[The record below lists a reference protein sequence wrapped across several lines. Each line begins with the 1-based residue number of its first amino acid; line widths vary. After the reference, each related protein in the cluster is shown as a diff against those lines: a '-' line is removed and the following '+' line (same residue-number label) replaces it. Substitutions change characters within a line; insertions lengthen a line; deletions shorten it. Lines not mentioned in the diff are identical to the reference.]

1 MALLPS
7 ILLMAVAGFSSAI
20 ATMSTS
26 SDTCDAAKP
35 DCMMT
40 AGQAML
46 QVQNGQTAGFEE
58 EMPEEMAEQ
67 IYLAEQEEKVLA
79 FLEVE
84 GHEESQYD
92 SQYGDSSGPQICS
105 SVSAFNATAPFGMG
119 KCSFSVQ
126 PEQSDCQRSGCYYSR
141 NNNACMCWN
150 EHGCQQAGGKWFQP
164 TCATVSTAWE
174 RAALDAANDARSCDD
189 IMTTGTNPHQTGAGS
204 GFGSGPGALHP
215 QPLSQA
221 IDMVA
226 RTCCTNFPASFCDPD
241 AKLMKPCVSDDDF
254 DGSKVLSGW
263 CQMPSKTPKP
273 DECRE
278 AGCRAW
284 EHGSSYGCYC
294 QGEGACTEVGGSYNK
309 HTCADTAQ
317 HWYVQSKAM
326 QKAKDAGTCDNVKLS
341 WGSDLQSFVK
351 REASRCCRSFPKT
364 MCNPEGKVPTFFL
377 AAGGESCTDACTQH
391 GKQCDPKALKEAASS
406 VSECRRIIRSLGKRA
421 TRGGQYS
428 DDNSGCTYHPGQS
441 GWYQVMRR
449 SGDPECDA
457 ENSDSSRQRIC
468 SCE

>member
-150 EHGCQQAGGKWFQP
+150 EHGCQQAGGKWF
-164 TCATVSTAWE
+164 
-174 RAALDAANDARSCDD
+174 
-189 IMTTGTNPHQTGAGS
+189 
-204 GFGSGPGALHP
+204 
-215 QPLSQA
+215 
-221 IDMVA
+221 
-226 RTCCTNFPASFCDPD
+226 
-241 AKLMKPCVSDDDF
+241 
-254 DGSKVLSGW
+254 
-263 CQMPSKTPKP
+263 
-273 DECRE
+273 
-278 AGCRAW
+278 
-284 EHGSSYGCYC
+284 
-294 QGEGACTEVGGSYNK
+294 
-309 HTCADTAQ
+309 
-317 HWYVQSKAM
+317 
-326 QKAKDAGTCDNVKLS
+326 
-341 WGSDLQSFVK
+341 
-351 REASRCCRSFPKT
+351 
-364 MCNPEGKVPTFFL
+364 
-377 AAGGESCTDACTQH
+377 
-391 GKQCDPKALKEAASS
+391 
-406 VSECRRIIRSLGKRA
+406 
-421 TRGGQYS
+421 
-428 DDNSGCTYHPGQS
+428 
-441 GWYQVMRR
+441 
-449 SGDPECDA
+449 
-457 ENSDSSRQRIC
+457 
-468 SCE
+468 